1 MIYKQYQV
9 VVVPFPFS
17 EKFYSKKRPA
27 VVLTDEVYN
36 SSHANLILAM
46 ITTSKTSWQSDLKL
60 TDLDISGLLKPCSVR
75 FKIFTLPQSLIDRNL
90 CVLGSFDQKNLKIL
104 LKKVLSL

>member
-17 EKFYSKKRPA
+17 ERFYSKKRPA
-27 VVLTDEVYN
+27 VILSDEVYN
-36 SSHANLILAM
+36 SSHPNLVLAM
-46 ITTSKTSWQSDLKL
+46 ITTAKNSWQSDVKL

-90 CVLGSFDQKNLKIL
+90 GVLGSIDQNNLKIQ
-104 LKKVLSL
+104 LKKVLGL